1 MADTGSFLKL
11 FDVNVNGIPVQERN
25 NNEVK
30 EYEHSVEVSQVP
42 DTFPCGHILC
52 HNCVRKYISP
62 LKDPS
67 WSCPVCEKP
76 FPRLAVHSKT
86 DNATYGSDDLNEV
99 DLLCNFDKLVNR
111 FSETRYNLSR
121 LKHENIKARS
131 VGMTYAR
138 CCCDMCDENHGTL
151 KVVQDYSELG
161 VQQIR
166 PSVTHRFFYSW
177 INSEI
182 ITTYNSTV
190 NSACVC
196 IPCTTREIHENYQK
210 ISGINGNLALEVPKT
225 YEKAVSQIGKL
236 LTSTQIPI
244 TSLLGKN
251 VIEIDHQISVR
262 ERSRDYNFP
271 ETVKSIQNMVKT
283 QEKNLISYARKQIE
297 DTGKIYHIK
306 ESSSTECCKG
316 ETIV

>member
-1 MADTGSFLKL
+1 MADSGSFLKL

-30 EYEHSVEVSQVP
+30 EYEHSVEVSKVP

-52 HNCVRKYISP
+52 HNCVRKHISP
-62 LKDPS
+62 LRDTD
-67 WSCPVCEKP
+67 WCCPVCGED
-76 FPRLAVHSKT
+76 FPRLALQRKQQNV
-86 DNATYGSDDLNEV
+86 TYGNDDLDEV
-99 DLLCNFDKLVNR
+99 DLLCNFDKLVNK
-111 FSETRYNLSR
+111 FTGTKYNLGR

-138 CCCDMCDENHGTL
+138 CFCDMCKENHGTL
-151 KVVQDYSELG
+151 KVVQDYNELG

-166 PSVTHRFFYSW
+166 PSTTHRFFYSL

-196 IPCTTREIHENYQK
+196 IPCTTKEIHDNYLK
-210 ISGINGNLALEVPKT
+210 INGVNGNLSLEVPQT
-225 YEKAVSQIGKL
+225 YDKAVAQIGKL
-236 LTSTQIPI
+236 LTSTKIPI

-251 VIEIDHQISVR
+251 VIEIDHQITLK
-262 ERSRDYNFP
+262 ERSIDFNFT
-271 ETVKSIQNMVKT
+271 ETVKSIKNMVKT
-283 QEKNLISYARKQIE
+283 QEKNLVSFARKQME

>member
-1 MADTGSFLKL
+1 MAETGNLLKL

-30 EYEHSVEVSQVP
+30 EYEHSVEVSTVP

-62 LKDPS
+62 LRESAWD
-67 WSCPVCEKP
+67 CPVCGQDL
-76 FPRLAVHSKT
+76 FRLQLQKRRHNVS
-86 DNATYGSDDLNEV
+86 YGNDDLDEV
-99 DLLCNFDKLVNR
+99 DLLSNFDKLVSR
-111 FSETRYNLSR
+111 FHDTRHNLSR
-121 LKHENIKARS
+121 LKRENIKARS

-138 CCCDMCDENHGTL
+138 CFCDMCEENHGTL
-151 KVVQDYSELG
+151 KVVQDFNELC

-166 PSVTHRFFYSW
+166 PSRTHRLYYSLL
-177 INSEI
+177 NSEVV
-182 ITTYNSTV
+182 TTYKSTV

-196 IPCTTREIHENYQK
+196 IPCTTNEIHENYEK
-210 ISGINGNLALEVPKT
+210 LFGSNGHRALERPKT
-225 YEKAVSQIGKL
+225 YDKAVAQIGKL

-251 VIEIDHQISVR
+251 VIEIDHEMCVK
-262 ERSRDYNFP
+262 ERSLDFNFP
-271 ETVKSIQNMVKT
+271 ETIRSIKDMVKS
-283 QEKNLISYARKQIE
+283 QERNLISYARKQME

-316 ETIV
+316 ETVV

>member
-1 MADTGSFLKL
+1 MAGSGNLLKL
-11 FDVNVNGIPVQERN
+11 FDVNVNGLPVQERN
-25 NNEVK
+25 NNEIK
-30 EYEHSVEVSQVP
+30 EYEHTVEVSKVP

-62 LKDPS
+62 YRETA
-67 WSCPVCEKP
+67 WECPVCGDDY
-76 FPRLAVHSKT
+76 PRLTIQKRRNNVS
-86 DNATYGSDDLNEV
+86 YGNDDLDEV
-99 DLLCNFDKLVNR
+99 DLLSNFDKLVSR
-111 FSETRYNLSR
+111 FHDTRHNLRR
-121 LKHENIKARS
+121 LKQENIKARS

-138 CCCDMCDENHGTL
+138 CFCDKCEENHGTL
-151 KVVQDYSELG
+151 KVVQDYNELG

-166 PSVTHRFFYSW
+166 PTASHRFFYSL

-182 ITTYNSTV
+182 ITTYKSTV

-196 IPCTTREIHENYQK
+196 IPCTTNEIYNNYEK
-210 ISGINGNLALEVPKT
+210 IQDNNGNLLVEKPKT
-225 YEKAVSQIGKL
+225 YDKAVAQIGKL

-251 VIEIDHQISVR
+251 VIEIDHQMCVR
-262 ERSRDYNFP
+262 ERSLDFNF
-271 ETVKSIQNMVKT
+271 TDTIKSIQNMVRT
-283 QEKNLISYARKQIE
+283 QEKNLVSYARKQME